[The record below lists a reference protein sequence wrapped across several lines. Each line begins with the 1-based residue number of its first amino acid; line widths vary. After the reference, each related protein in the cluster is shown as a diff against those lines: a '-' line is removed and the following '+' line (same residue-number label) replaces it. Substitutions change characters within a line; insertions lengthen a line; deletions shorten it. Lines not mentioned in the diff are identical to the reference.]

1 MSTIKLEIDDNLIAE
16 KLAKYHDDF
25 IDSAVRDYFRSN
37 QVQWEMREGI
47 KKRIQSRTDMAIHTA
62 LEKIDIASKVEE
74 AIDVI
79 IAKRAETLFKA
90 RIKAAE

>member
-25 IDSAVRDYFRSN
+25 VDSAVRDYFRSN

-47 KKRIQSRTDMAIHTA
+47 KKRIQSRTDMAIHAA
-62 LEKIDIASKVEE
+62 LEKIDIASNVEE

>member
-47 KKRIQSRTDMAIHTA
+47 KKLIQSRTDMAIHTA

-74 AIDVI
+74 AIDAI

>member
-1 MSTIKLEIDDNLIAE
+1 MSTIKLEIDDKAIAE

-25 IDSAVRDYFRSN
+25 VDSAVRDYFRN
-37 QVQWEMREGI
+37 AQVQWEMREEI

-74 AIDVI
+74 AIDAI